1 MQKLILEKSAFTQ
14 QREKKYSFSF
24 FFQVSDQSTK
34 QKNKIEKIPPFTKSR
49 TGSEAISDMQNPPN
63 VSQQTLTLNPG
74 MLVADKWAPTF
85 EALARQGYQQQQ
97 QQQQQ
102 QHGNTNTNSSSS
114 SLRIFDPIPK
124 PRPGDWLADRSETGQ
139 TYTSY
144 IRGAFRARPHASY
157 DTISIV
163 VLDSGVPFLPLLAE
177 YVATFFQCKAE
188 IVGPL
193 DIGAN
198 AQKFGLKYRDN
209 ADTRTKQFYTT
220 PLMDL
225 CTKVVAADKQLS
237 RRSACSI
244 GITMFDLTPNDD
256 YNFVYGIASL
266 ADGKG
271 VFSLARFHPDFNGER
286 YATEQDAQKIIFKRA
301 CKVLTHEL
309 THIFGLRHCIN
320 YVCLMNGAN
329 HVGELERQPLV
340 ECPCCAK
347 KLCCT
352 WSWDMKKRYGDLAA
366 ISEKFGF
373 KEEAERWKQ
382 CLEFC

>member
-1 MQKLILEKSAFTQ
+1 M
-14 QREKKYSFSF
+14 
-24 FFQVSDQSTK
+24 
-34 QKNKIEKIPPFTKSR
+34 PPFTKSR
-49 TGSEAISDMQNPPN
+49 TGSEAVFDMQNPSN

-85 EALARQGYQQQQ
+85 DALALQGY
-97 QQQQQ
+97 
-102 QHGNTNTNSSSS
+102 SSSS
-114 SLRIFDPIPK
+114 SSRIFEPIPK
-124 PRPGDWLADRSETGQ
+124 PRQGDWLADRNETGQ

-163 VLDSGVPFLPLLAE
+163 VLDSGVPFLPQLSE
-177 YVATFFQCKAE
+177 YVSTFFQCKAQ

-193 DIGAN
+193 DIGVN
-198 AQKFGLKYRDN
+198 AEKFGLKYRDST
-209 ADTRTKQFYTT
+209 ADTRMKQFYTT
-220 PLMDL
+220 PVMDL
-225 CTKVVAADKQLS
+225 CTKVVNEDKHLC
-237 RRSACSI
+237 RRSVCSI
-244 GITMFDLTPNDD
+244 GITMFDLTPNDE

-309 THIFGLRHCIN
+309 THIFGLRHCTN

-329 HVGELERQPLV
+329 HVGELERQPLL

-366 ISEKFGF
+366 VCDKFGF

-382 CLEFC
+382 CLAFC